1 MHLKEGGIKMAK
13 AENREP
19 IELQCSVCKNFI
31 RPSEKNKVNTPD
43 KLEIKKYCRTCNKV
57 QLFKEKK

>member
-1 MHLKEGGIKMAK
+1 MAK
-13 AENREP
+13 KNENREA
-19 IELQCSVCKNFI
+19 IELKCSVCGCFI

-43 KLEIKKYCRTCNKV
+43 KLEIKKFCPKCNKV